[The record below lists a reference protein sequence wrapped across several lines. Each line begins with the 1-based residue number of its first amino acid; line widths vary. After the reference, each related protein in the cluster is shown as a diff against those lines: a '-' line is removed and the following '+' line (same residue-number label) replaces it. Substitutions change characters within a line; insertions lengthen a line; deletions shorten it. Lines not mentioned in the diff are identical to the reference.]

1 MGKNNS
7 FGLFGDKLP
16 EKLQQNSSNGPKQE
30 RHGETR
36 DKQDRKQNNSEPL
49 KFDVLTKEN
58 LTDKIDKANKVAY
71 KIFIE
76 KDSYTQI
83 RKFYD
88 ELLSLQKQVKDLKQ
102 NKDDESFEKTLPL
115 IYLLKSKAA
124 YAKGRDNI
132 HNTFYEFITFYIS
145 NIKNSKNL
153 DDFVLYF
160 EAVLGYLRYYSK

>member
-1 MGKNNS
+1 MGKSNSSGSFGNKLQEQLQRNNS
-7 FGLFGDKLP
+7 
-16 EKLQQNSSNGPKQE
+16 NSPKQE
-30 RHGETR
+30 INSEIIS
-36 DKQDRKQNNSEPL
+36 KQDKKPYNSESI
-49 KFDVLTKEN
+49 KFETLTKEN
-58 LTDKIDKANKVAY
+58 LIDKIDKANKVAY
-71 KIFIE
+71 KIFCD
-76 KDSYTQI
+76 KDSYTQV

-132 HNTFYEFITFYIS
+132 KNTFYEFITFYIS
-145 NIKNSKNL
+145 NIKSAKNL

-160 EAVLGYLRYYSK
+160 EAVLGYLRFYSK